1 MLRYGNKVFE
11 FYGIKTKQAN
21 KIAARKAYEDGKY
34 VFLLACDMRPNNMW
48 QGPCMINKRDS
59 DISFENKVN
68 YFTYYNCDNERGK
81 YPVFFIEIN

>member
-1 MLRYGNKVFE
+1 
-11 FYGIKTKQAN
+11 
-21 KIAARKAYEDGKY
+21 
-34 VFLLACDMRPNNMW
+34 MW
-48 QGPCMINKRDS
+48 QGPFMINKRDS